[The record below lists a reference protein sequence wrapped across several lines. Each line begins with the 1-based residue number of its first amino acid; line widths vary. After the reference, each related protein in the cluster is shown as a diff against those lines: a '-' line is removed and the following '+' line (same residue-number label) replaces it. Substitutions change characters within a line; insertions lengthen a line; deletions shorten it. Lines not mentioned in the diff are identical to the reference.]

1 MPWATPRAPTSTS
14 GRFRE
19 AKAAARLN
27 HPGVVTVFDIVEE
40 DGGPFIIMELVPA
53 RSLDRLIA
61 EDGPLPPLQAA
72 RVGADLLSAL
82 ACAHAAGVL
91 HRDVKPRKVL
101 VGADERTVL
110 TDSGIATFSG
120 DPALSQAGMMSEP
133 EGRGAAWTEK
143 RATQER
149 ATREGGASR
158 APRRRARKHS
168 EPEGR
173 G

>member
-1 MPWATPRAPTSTS
+1 RPRGPTAGAAP
-14 GRFRE
+14 
-19 AKAAARLN
+19 
-27 HPGVVTVFDIVEE
+27 P
-40 DGGPFIIMELVPA
+40 
-53 RSLDRLIA
+53 
-61 EDGPLPPLQAA
+61 PPLQAA

-91 HRDVKPRKVL
+91 HRDVKPGNVL
-101 VGADERTVL
+101 IGPDERTVL
-110 TDSGIATFSG
+110 TDFGIATFSG

-149 ATREGGASR
+149 ATRGGGASR
-158 APRRRARKHS
+158 APRRRARKQS

-173 G
+173 GAARTGDRARQERATREGGASRAPRR